1 MRSADLPAV
10 VTAST
15 PLVPEGDGMQVD
27 AFTATGRPASGRP
40 AWLGDRGTGLSIAV
54 GVCGAVGVMTLA
66 VAASMLAVRNGESG
80 SLPTLGPSAVLSAL
94 LGAVL
99 IALRPRNP
107 VGWCFFVTSGA
118 FTVGL
123 VAAQYAIAGLVT
135 DPGSLPGA
143 EFALWLQTWVYQP
156 ALIPFSVLMPLYF
169 PDGRLPSSRWRPVV
183 LAALLLMV
191 ITGVLSALRPGDTHL
206 LDVPM
211 DNPYGLTALS
221 DLGPVGNFL
230 PGVLWLSLMLA
241 STTSLFVRFR
251 RGNKV
256 EREQIAW
263 LAYAV
268 ALTAVAFVV
277 DAIVAAFA
285 PEIYPQV
292 FVVVQVFPVVVPIAA
307 TVAILRYR
315 LFDIDRLINRT
326 LLYVVLTICVI
337 GIYIAVVTGLGA
349 VFDAVQG
356 APALSLLATG
366 IVAVL
371 FAPLRDRLQRLID
384 RWVYGDRADPFRA
397 LTMLGRRLESSLP
410 PESVLPTV
418 ASTVADALHVP
429 YTAVEVISRNEFG
442 DIGFR
447 TAAEHGAPR
456 PEDAQP
462 ITVPL
467 SYAGA
472 QVGRLVLAGHHR
484 TIDLS
489 PSDRR
494 VLRDLGSQI
503 GIALHASQSEL
514 QAVRLAED
522 LQRSRERLVTAR
534 EEERRR
540 IGRDL
545 HDGLGP
551 QLAGLTMTLE
561 AARELVRT
569 DPTHAEQLLAGLL
582 EQADL
587 AVDQVRRISH
597 ELRPPALDAL
607 GLIGALRSHAIG
619 RHRVPVSVDAPAELS
634 GLPAAV
640 EAAAYL
646 IALEALR
653 NVDVHSGA
661 TACRLTLCV
670 DEPPRPRTLRIR
682 IDDDGLGIPGDAQLG
697 VGLVSMRE
705 RAAELGGSC
714 HLTPGRVGGTTVEAV
729 LPLPNP
735 AGG

>member
-1 MRSADLPAV
+1 MV
-10 VTAST
+10 
-15 PLVPEGDGMQVD
+15 
-27 AFTATGRPASGRP
+27 
-40 AWLGDRGTGLSIAV
+40 
-54 GVCGAVGVMTLA
+54 
-66 VAASMLAVRNGESG
+66 
-80 SLPTLGPSAVLSAL
+80 
-94 LGAVL
+94 
-99 IALRPRNP
+99 ALRPRNP
-107 VGWCFFVTSGA
+107 VGWCFFVTGA
-118 FTVGL
+118 MFTVGL
-123 VAAQYAIAGLVT
+123 AAGQYAIAGLVT
-135 DPGSLPGA
+135 DPGSLPA
-143 EFALWLQTWVYQP
+143 AQFALWLQTWVYQP

-169 PDGRLPSSRWRPVV
+169 PDGRPPSSKWRPVV
-183 LAALLLMV
+183 AAALVLMV
-191 ITGVLSALRPGDTHL
+191 ITGVLSALKPGDTHL

-211 DNPYGLTALS
+211 DNPFGLTALS
-221 DLGPVGNFL
+221 DLGPIGDFL

-251 RGNKV
+251 RGPEV
-256 EREQIAW
+256 ERKQIAW
-263 LAYAV
+263 LAYAI
-268 ALTAVAFVV
+268 ALTAVAFLV
-277 DAIVAAFA
+277 DAVVAAVA

-292 FVVVQVFPVVVPIAA
+292 FVVVQVLPVVVPIAA

-337 GIYIAVVTGLGA
+337 GIYITVVSGLGS
-349 VFDAVQG
+349 VFDGAQG

-371 FAPLRDRLQRLID
+371 FAPLRDRLQGFVD
-384 RWVYGDRADPFRA
+384 RWVYGDRVDPRRA

-429 YTAVEVISRNEFG
+429 YAAVQVISRNEF
-442 DIGFR
+442 DDVGFR
-447 TAAEHGAPR
+447 TAAEHGTPP
-456 PEDAQP
+456 PEDAQL

-472 QVGRLVLAGHHR
+472 QVGRLVLAGRHR

-489 PSDRR
+489 ASDRR

-503 GIALHASQSEL
+503 GIALHATQSER
-514 QAVRLAED
+514 QAVRFAED

-561 AARELVRT
+561 AARDLIQT
-569 DPTHAEQLLAGLL
+569 DPAHAEQLLAGLL
-582 EQADL
+582 EEADL
-587 AVDQVRRISH
+587 AVAQVRRISH

-607 GLIGALRSHAIG
+607 GLIGALRSHATG
-619 RHRVPVSVDAPAELS
+619 RHRVPVSIEAPAELS
-634 GLPAAV
+634 ALPAAV
-640 EAAAYL
+640 EAVAYL
-646 IALEALR
+646 IVLEALR

-661 TACRLTLCV
+661 SACQLTLCV
-670 DEPPRPRTLRIR
+670 DEPPRSRALRIR
-682 IDDDGLGIPGDAQLG
+682 IEDDGVGIPADVQPG

-705 RAAELGGSC
+705 RAAEVGGS
-714 HLTPGRVGGTTVEAV
+714 LRFTPGRVSGTTVKAV

-735 AGG
+735 AEG